1 LVTTLLDPHSD
12 PAQDLIALYARRWSL
27 ELCFRDLKTT
37 LGMKQLRCK
46 FPEMVEKELLAF
58 LVAHNLIRCVMAQAA
73 SVHQVPLERISFKG
87 TLDSLRQ
94 YSNGIAQARNRK
106 IRRQLWDDLLLNL
119 ARDQV
124 PDRPGRHSGLEPF
137 VFSAGIPAR
146 RRGLIR
152 SAQQQR
158 QEGGQC
164 ESFQVQT
171 GVVFGLA
178 TETRRLANRQPAE
191 NLAREEGGMAFS
203 FAGIGMNRQAWLLA

>member
-124 PDRPGRHSGLEPF
+124 PDRPGRRE
-137 VFSAGIPAR
+137 PAR
-146 RRGLIR
+146 
-152 SAQQQR
+152 
-158 QEGGQC
+158 
-164 ESFQVQT
+164 
-171 GVVFGLA
+171 
-178 TETRRLANRQPAE
+178 
-191 NLAREEGGMAFS
+191 
-203 FAGIGMNRQAWLLA
+203 